1 MIVHCAIV
9 KAFLAAGA
17 LGVAFA
23 GTIQPTKAVSLGHE
37 QQDLAVRHWPDHNC
51 EDIVKRRIVPQVDC
65 SYSFENCGFDNHLE
79 YQIKIDP
86 VGQSSEKWCE
96 ILNDKIR
103 HFTKKDTTW
112 LSCQRDYKH
121 SDIGNGIW
129 LRINIGWPW
138 PEGEDFIED
147 VEAAVRFS
155 MCFEHPVLTNWVNE
169 GCYRSSVCKA
179 RYWVADKPDT
189 DAQRL
194 EISSN
199 PDSERVVAR
208 DVTPDSTSTLV
219 SYTPTTTWFVH
230 STDLDLPVASD
241 VASNVASPVL
251 PSSSGS
257 VAFLAGDDEPF
268 FVADVEGVADVAAA
282 AATPPP
288 GEDPDFTCAF
298 VNPNKEWVVADCSHI
313 YQKKGDRLK
322 YTVDVWPTGQDPT
335 KWCDQIMA
343 GVRRDCAGGTEDGR
357 YPIKSCKTDVHEN
370 GLGKGVHLEWEA
382 KSWWTHDDNEGCT
395 ENAISASTCGVPV
408 NFKKGGCYRS

>member
-1 MIVHCAIV
+1 MIIHGAIV

-17 LGVAFA
+17 LGVASA

-37 QQDLAVRHWPDHNC
+37 QQDLAVRDWPDHNC
-51 EDIVKRRIVPQVDC
+51 DDIVKRRIVPQVDC

-79 YQIKIDP
+79 YQVKIDP

-121 SDIGNGIW
+121 SDIGNGMW

-138 PEGEDFIED
+138 PEGGDFIEE

-169 GCYRSSVCKA
+169 GYDFAASCYRSSVCKA
-179 RYWVADKPDT
+179 RYWVADEPDT
-189 DAQRL
+189 DAQHL
-194 EISSN
+194 EIASN
-199 PDSERVVAR
+199 SDSE
-208 DVTPDSTSTLV
+208 
-219 SYTPTTTWFVH
+219 H
-230 STDLDLPVASD
+230 

-251 PSSSGS
+251 PSSSR
-257 VAFLAGDDEPF
+257 VVPFLAGDDEPF

-298 VNPNKEWVVADCSHI
+298 VNPNMDWVVADCSHV

-395 ENAISASTCGVPV
+395 ENSISASTCGVPV